1 MATVKFKHVS
11 LRWCNIHPE
20 AKTAYAFT
28 TALAFQLKA
37 EWSKVLTLSEVSPP
51 WVIFAPD
58 NKSYSV
64 FNHWKPLLPRRR
76 NQDRLLKVMVW
87 QSAETDIEELAWR
100 YVADLLDSSIHRESV
115 LYRLAHFID
124 IAPEHT
130 QSKFRQIT
138 KSNSLETLCR
148 FYSDESRSPVR
159 MNVEDYRNQRDGDG
173 E

>member
-1 MATVKFKHVS
+1 MATVKIKNVS
-11 LRWCNIHPE
+11 LQWCNIHPG
-20 AKTAYAFT
+20 ARTAYAFT
-28 TALAFQLKA
+28 TALAFQLKSDWA
-37 EWSKVLTLSEVSPP
+37 EMLTLSEVSPP
-51 WVIFAPD
+51 WVVLAPD
-58 NKSYSV
+58 NKKYSV

-76 NQDRLLKVMVW
+76 NQDSRLNVMVW
-87 QSAETDIEELAWR
+87 HSVETDIKELAWR

-130 QSKFRQIT
+130 QSKFRQIK

-148 FYSDESRSPVR
+148 FYADESRSPVR
-159 MNVEDYRNQRDGDG
+159 MNVEDYRNKRDG

>member
-1 MATVKFKHVS
+1 MTTIKIKYVS

-28 TALAFQLKA
+28 AALAFQLKA
-37 EWSKVLTLSEVSPP
+37 EWGITLTLNEVSPP
-51 WVIFAPD
+51 WAVLAAD

-64 FNHWKPLLPRRR
+64 FNHWKTLLPRRR
-76 NQDRLLKVMVW
+76 NQDTRLKVMVW
-87 QSAETDIEELAWR
+87 HSAETDIQKLAWR

-124 IAPEHT
+124 IAPEHI
-130 QSKFRQIT
+130 QSKFRQIK
-138 KSNSLETLCR
+138 KSKSLETLCR
-148 FYSDESRSPVR
+148 FYSNESRSPVR
-159 MNVEDYRNQRDGDG
+159 MNVEDYRNKRDG